1 MRKNTFVAR
10 DHIQAIN
17 IFRVALKGSSFTRDE
32 LKKTLRDGGI
42 PSNTVFINTLR
53 KTPVITQ
60 VGKDRFKFASPD
72 KPVFWGL
79 LDRVYKDYQIKTRA
93 YKQTYREKKRRLCI
107 AESTMQQQELA

>member
-17 IFRVALKGSSFTRDE
+17 IFREALKGDSFTMDE

-42 PSNTVFINTLR
+42 PANTVFINTLR

-93 YKQTYREKKRRLCI
+93 YQQTYLKKKYQKAI
-107 AESTMQQQELA
+107 STT

>member
-17 IFRVALKGSSFTRDE
+17 IFRVALKGDSFTRDE
-32 LKKTLRDGGI
+32 LKKTLQDGGI

-60 VGKDRFKFASPD
+60 VGKDRFKFTSPD

-93 YKQTYREKKRRLCI
+93 YKQTYREKKRQQALAE
-107 AESTMQQQELA
+107 AESAA

>member
-1 MRKNTFVAR
+1 MGKNTFIAR

-17 IFRVALKGSSFTRDE
+17 IFREALKGDSFTMDE

-93 YKQTYREKKRRLCI
+93 YQQTYREKKR
-107 AESTMQQQELA
+107 QQELAQA